1 MQTADDGGRQMKK
14 IKFGIIGCGLMG
26 KEFASAAGRWM
37 HVNERVAQPEIVAVC
52 DPNAEAMEWFRTRV
66 GSVKYFFQDYT
77 ELLRCGE
84 VEAVYCAVP
93 HHLHKQVYVDII
105 DAKKHFL
112 GEKPFGIDREANDA
126 ILAAAGRNPEVVVRC
141 ASEFPYYPAAQ
152 KLIRWI
158 EEERFGTIIEVNA
171 GLNHSSDLDL
181 KKPINWKRRIETNGA
196 YGCMGDLGIHTE
208 HIPFRM
214 GWKPLNVCAELQNIA
229 RERPDGN
236 GNIVPCETW
245 DNATLLCET
254 QEKNGNIFPMKLE
267 MKRMKPGATNDWYLE
282 VHGLKG
288 SARFGTDDP
297 NAFYYTRQEGKE
309 QAWCRI
315 VLGNKPLYPT
325 ATGGI
330 FEFGFADAILQM
342 WVSFVREIEGETV
355 RFGCFRPE
363 ETRMSHALHTAALE
377 SQEKKTIITIA

>member
-1 MQTADDGGRQMKK
+1 MQTADDGGRRMKK

-66 GSVKYFFQDYT
+66 DSVKYFFQDYT

-126 ILAAAGRNPEVVVRC
+126 ILAAARRNPEVVVRC

-158 EEERFGTIIEVNA
+158 EEDNYRGQRGAQPFQRPGPEKADQLEAADRDKRGVRLHGGPRDPHGAHSLPDGLETAQRMRGAPEHREGAPGRERQYRPLRDVGQCDAFVRNA
-171 GLNHSSDLDL
+171 G
-181 KKPINWKRRIETNGA
+181 KKRECFPHEAGDEADEARRDKR
-196 YGCMGDLGIHTE
+196 L
-208 HIPFRM
+208 
-214 GWKPLNVCAELQNIA
+214 
-229 RERPDGN
+229 
-236 GNIVPCETW
+236 VP
-245 DNATLLCET
+245 
-254 QEKNGNIFPMKLE
+254 
-267 MKRMKPGATNDWYLE
+267 
-282 VHGLKG
+282 
-288 SARFGTDDP
+288 
-297 NAFYYTRQEGKE
+297 
-309 QAWCRI
+309 
-315 VLGNKPLYPT
+315 
-325 ATGGI
+325 
-330 FEFGFADAILQM
+330 
-342 WVSFVREIEGETV
+342 
-355 RFGCFRPE
+355 
-363 ETRMSHALHTAALE
+363 
-377 SQEKKTIITIA
+377 